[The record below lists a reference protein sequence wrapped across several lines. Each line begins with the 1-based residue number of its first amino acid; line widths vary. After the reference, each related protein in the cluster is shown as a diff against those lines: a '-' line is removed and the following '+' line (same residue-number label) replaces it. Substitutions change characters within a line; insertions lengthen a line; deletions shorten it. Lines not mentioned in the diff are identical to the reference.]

1 MYSSCVLRSVDH
13 ISEGGGGVL
22 ERDIVCADV
31 LRLIERCK
39 MTEVQR
45 VGPFDPASKA
55 CR

>member
-39 MTEVQR
+39 VHEVQR
-45 VGPFDPASKA
+45 AGPSDPASQIF
-55 CR
+55 R